1 MNIFSDTFLQ
11 TPATDIARAI
21 QTDGF
26 FKLEG
31 GIRGDFIDQVLRDV
45 GKHPF
50 DVNHNWVNGVY
61 ANQQYYLTHMLAV
74 SEAYVQLVTHPK
86 VFEVCHELLGEAF
99 RLKAM
104 RYYETYGKHHM
115 QWHTDNKTDRGF
127 AHIPGLIFIAYLVD
141 VTDGEFQYVRGS
153 QHWSGETAYS
163 DYPDAFIDRMHG
175 KDVVSFKAPRGT
187 LLVYDTYGIHR
198 ARPVKDAN
206 FVRKSMFFQVDSK
219 VDSAEP
225 ILLDP
230 RFVKDRDPKVLDY
243 LGFGKPAEY
252 SVYPNTDLSSLPAGR
267 VPWGRL
273 AKWTAMRAARPL
285 YEAIPLEKRGRIKR
299 LFGH

>member
-11 TPATDIARAI
+11 TPSSAIARAI

-31 GIRGDFIDQVLRDV
+31 GIHEDFIDK
-45 GKHPF
+45 KH
-50 DVNHNWVNGVY
+50 G
-61 ANQQYYLTHMLAV
+61 Q
-74 SEAYVQLVTHPK
+74 
-86 VFEVCHELLGEAF
+86 
-99 RLKAM
+99 
-104 RYYETYGKHHM
+104 
-115 QWHTDNKTDRGF
+115 
-127 AHIPGLIFIAYLVD
+127 
-141 VTDGEFQYVRGS
+141 
-153 QHWSGETAYS
+153 
-163 DYPDAFIDRMHG
+163 
-175 KDVVSFKAPRGT
+175 DVVSFKAPRGT

-198 ARPVKDAN
+198 ARPVQDAN